1 MPKVDQ
7 ATYQD
12 RKMRVFLTLRRFP
25 NGLTEAELE
34 QATGLQRRT
43 VHNYLRA
50 LEIEGKVFK
59 DGIYWV
65 ALPFDELRLRHFEL
79 SPEEAMTLY
88 LATRLLAKQHDK
100 RNESA
105 ETALMKLAAAL
116 KTHQIAGEEIH
127 QAAQELARRPYRVEY
142 HQVFRAVMQA
152 YIYRRVLHITYE
164 PLHGKPFETDFAPY
178 LIEPSAIGFATYVI
192 GHSSIVNAVRT
203 YKLERIQ
210 TAALTRQEYIIPR
223 EFRGLDIL
231 KSAWSVIYGENLL
244 TVVLRFSPNVRKRVE
259 ETRWHFSEDKRED
272 PDKPGYLRWEVQVAD
287 TTDMLPWI
295 RGWGGDVEVLEPKEL
310 REEVMQGV
318 QRMTRMYNLAPI
330 QTDPLVVRVLRLWG
344 KTTKDSSDLNDFHPV
359 VFHMLDVGNIARE
372 LLGARASPRW
382 RNALARALNAE
393 AETLADWLPYLVA
406 LHDIGKIS
414 AAFQMLN
421 EVQAKRLEQEGFAL
435 KAMDV
440 PHPILSQIYLET
452 CFSKMADH
460 QIVQV
465 VSEALGGHHGQF
477 IHPDQVK
484 KVKSALSAEHSEWHI
499 LRQTADNLLRR
510 VFFKGDAKLPI
521 PANVSSAIMALT
533 GFTILCDW
541 LGSDGR
547 YFRPAPNL
555 EFDEY
560 VAKSQKR
567 AQDAVRESGLTAPT
581 SSSAPINV
589 EALLADLL
597 PLRDLQRVIDDI
609 PANLLQSS
617 SLTIIE
623 APTGEG
629 KTEAALALAHRIAQV
644 TGTDELYYA
653 LPTMATSN
661 QMFVRLQTHLWKR
674 LRLDA
679 SVKLVHGQ
687 AFLIADELRAEMPIA
702 DIQPLENG
710 YTQQSQARE
719 TLEWFNLKKRALIA
733 PFSVGTIDQAEL
745 AALNVK
751 HSALRM
757 MGLVGKV
764 VIVDEVHAYDTYMT
778 TIIERLLR
786 WLATMGTSVILLS
799 ATLPKSRRKRL
810 AEAYGATFD
819 LSEEQENA
827 YPSVLVLSTNGTYF
841 AEPKVWQPNRTIE
854 LHELHFG
861 DDEAR
866 AKAEWLLQI
875 VENGG
880 CACWMTNTVHR
891 AQRIFAELLTLAPSD
906 MDLQLLHSQF
916 PLEERQRRE
925 NELNAKYGRTGK
937 RPVRGI
943 VVGTQVLEQSL
954 DLDFDVMVSDLAPM
968 DLLLQRAGRLH
979 RHTRERPAAHDVP
992 RLWVNWEKNPD
1003 GSLKIGTDR
1012 SIYNKFLMRQTL
1024 QTLTQ
1029 RTQIQLP
1036 NDYRALV
1043 EAVYSDKPP
1052 SEDSPLYDA
1061 WQDLRAQEQRAT
1073 DEAKKRLLP
1082 RPHERDSF
1090 AQVAAMKVTF
1100 EEDENR
1106 ADWIVAQTRLGER
1119 ILNVIPL
1126 ERDGDW
1132 IVLSENQRISVN
1144 TEPSLEMQR
1153 KLLRRYLRISHPE
1166 EMIEV
1171 IQTEEEEKPT
1181 ELFKQSSLL
1190 KNYYPLWL
1198 TNGTARL
1205 ATTRD
1210 TFVATLDPQLGLII
1224 EKEGKANDTTK

>member
-34 QATGLQRRT
+34 QETGIQRRT

-59 DGIYWV
+59 DGIVWV

-100 RNESA
+100 RNEPA

-116 KTHQIAGEEIH
+116 KTHQIASEEIH
-127 QAAQELARRPYRVEY
+127 QAAQELAQRPYRAEY

-192 GHSSIVNAVRT
+192 GHSSIVNAIRT

-244 TVVLRFSPNVRKRVE
+244 PVVLRFSPNVRKRVE

-272 PDKPGYLRWEVQVAD
+272 PDKPGYLRWEAKVAD

-295 RGWGGDVEVLEPKEL
+295 RGWGADVEVLEPPEL
-310 REEVMQGV
+310 REEVIQGV
-318 QRMTRMYNLAPI
+318 RRMTRMYNLASI
-330 QTDPLVVRVLRLWG
+330 QTDPLVARVLRLWG
-344 KTTKDSSDLNDFHPV
+344 KTAKDSSDPNDFHPA

-372 LLGARASPRW
+372 LLSARASPRW
-382 RNALARALNAE
+382 RNVLARALNAE
-393 AETLADWLPYLVA
+393 AETLDDWLPYLVA

-421 EVQAKRLEQEGFAL
+421 QVQAKRLEQEGFAL
-435 KAMDV
+435 KAINV
-440 PHPILSQIYLET
+440 PHPILSQIHLET
-452 CFSKMADH
+452 RFSKMTENK
-460 QIVQV
+460 IGQV

-477 IHPDQVK
+477 AHPEQVK
-484 KVKSALSAEHSEWHI
+484 KFKGDLSDEHSEWQI
-499 LRQTADNLLRR
+499 LRQTADDLLRR
-510 VFFKGDAKLPI
+510 ALFKDEAKLPT

-567 AQDAVRESGLTAPT
+567 AQAAVRESGLAVPT
-581 SSSAPINV
+581 TSSAPINV

-597 PLRDLQRVIDDI
+597 PLRDLQRAIDNI
-609 PANLLQSS
+609 PAHLLQSP

-661 QMFVRLQTHLWKR
+661 QMFGRLQTHLWKR

-687 AFLIADELRAEMPIA
+687 AFLIEDELRAEMPIA
-702 DIQPLENG
+702 EIQPLENG
-710 YTQQSQARE
+710 NVPASETQE
-719 TLEWFNLKKRALIA
+719 TVQWFNLKKRALIA
-733 PFSVGTIDQAEL
+733 PFGVGTIDQAEL

-751 HSALRM
+751 HTALRM

-799 ATLPKSRRKRL
+799 ATLPKSRRQRL
-810 AEAYGATFD
+810 AKAYGATFD

-827 YPSVLVLSTNGTYF
+827 YPSLLVLSANGTYL
-841 AEPKVWQPNRTIE
+841 AEPQVWQPNRIIE

-866 AKAEWLLQI
+866 AKAEWLLQK
-875 VENGG
+875 VQNGG
-880 CACWMTNTVHR
+880 CACWITNTVRR
-891 AQRIFAELLTLAPSD
+891 AQRIFAELLTLAPPD

-925 NELNAKYGRTGK
+925 NELNARYGPKGD
-937 RPVRGI
+937 RPPRGI
-943 VVGTQVLEQSL
+943 VIGTQVLEQSL
-954 DLDFDVMVSDLAPM
+954 DLDFDVMVSDLAPI

-979 RHTRERPAAHDVP
+979 RHTRERSAAHAVP
-992 RLWVNWEKNPD
+992 QLWVNWEQNPD

-1012 SIYNKFLMRQTL
+1012 SIYNEFLVRQTL
-1024 QTLTQ
+1024 QTLTR

-1036 NDYRALV
+1036 NDYRTLV

-1061 WQDLRAQEQRAT
+1061 WQKLCTREQCAT
-1073 DEAKKRLLP
+1073 DKAKKRLLP

-1090 AQVAAMKVTF
+1090 AQAAAMKVTF

-1119 ILNVIPL
+1119 TLNVIPL

-1132 IVLSENQRISVN
+1132 IVLSDNERISVN
-1144 TEPSLEMQR
+1144 VEAPLNMQR
-1153 KLLRRYLRISHPE
+1153 KLLRRYLRISDPDAIKA
-1166 EMIEV
+1166 IEKEGE
-1171 IQTEEEEKPT
+1171 QKPT
-1181 ELFKQSSLL
+1181 ELFKQASLL
-1190 KNYYPLWL
+1190 KGYYPLWL
-1198 TNGTARL
+1198 THGKARL
-1205 ATTRD
+1205 TTAHG
-1210 TFVATLDPQLGLII
+1210 TFVAALDPQLGLVI
-1224 EKEGKANDTTK
+1224 EKEGKSNGTTK